1 MRQPL
6 QSKNDFL
13 VYNLKVDNKGK
24 NSGYHLSVL
33 LLKILCLPLAAARH

>member
-6 QSKNDFL
+6 QSKKDSL
-13 VYNLKVDNKGK
+13 IYNLKIDKKDK

-33 LLKILCLPLAAARH
+33 LLKILCFPLIATLH